1 MGRKS
6 LDTLIVRHRKSVV
19 LTKRFPKRSPMRGD
33 ERHSVSSA
41 ARSLPQMTP
50 MNRPHIFVESQSPT
64 GEFGHRCISFP
75 LQLKAATYDQWFRT
89 CGYIAVRARY
99 TSDAGNGMDLC
110 LGNALDDEAPV
121 QALLNIRTS
130 YSAHRFALFS
140 DDFSSVRY
148 IGTKAWNMLSTIH
161 RRASSSF

>member
-41 ARSLPQMTP
+41 HVHSPDDP

-75 LQLKAATYDQWFRT
+75 LQLEAATYDQRFRT
-89 CGYIAVRARY
+89 CGYIAVCARY

-121 QALLNIRTS
+121 QAMLNIRTS